1 MRGEVNAFQQ
11 SFLDYAV
18 NSGVA
23 ALMLLAAV
31 TLYVLLTPW
40 KEFALV
46 RDNNTSAGIA
56 LSGAVVG
63 LSIPI
68 AAALATSMSLYDVLI
83 WGVVALLLQL
93 IVYRV
98 VDLLLGDIPKRIQD
112 DEIGAAV
119 LLVGAKLA
127 TAFILAAGLWDPSLH
142 KFVG

>member
-11 SFLDYAV
+11 SFLDYAL

>member
-46 RDNNTSAGIA
+46 RDKNTSAGIA

-68 AAALATSMSLYDVLI
+68 AAALATSMSLYDVVI

-98 VDLLLGDIPKRIQD
+98 VDLLLGDIPKRIQN

>member
-11 SFLDYAV
+11 SFLDYAI

>member
-1 MRGEVNAFQQ
+1 MGGEVNAFQQ

-46 RDNNTSAGIA
+46 RNQNTSAGIA
-56 LSGAVVG
+56 LAGAVVG

-68 AAALATSMSLYDVLI
+68 AAALATSMSLYDVVI

-98 VDLLLGDIPKRIQD
+98 VDVLLGDIPKRIEA
-112 DEIGAAV
+112 DEVGAAI
-119 LLVGAKLA
+119 LLAGAKLA